1 MSYSDDASH
10 SRYVT
15 QDVAGVLDHLGDRPR
30 LYHDALFARA
40 IEIRNSLPLVAAI
53 EDTHIMAGL
62 LGQDSPPELSVPAGP
77 MNRLTSSEAA
87 MAAST
92 GRVHQVRSLYQQLV
106 PRLAVDGLDW
116 AYRHVELPVVQPTAD
131 MVLNGVRVNP
141 DVLEHLQA
149 SSEAQMA
156 IAKHQL
162 REIVGRGINLDA
174 AAELSRLLYQ
184 ELALP
189 IVATTRT
196 GQPSTADATLERL
209 APLHPVVAVILRY
222 RQYKPVFDAAVQLLQ
237 HMDPH
242 SRRIHPQLDPLG
254 AATGRFSCSQ
264 PNLQA
269 LPSQVMEAIQSDPG
283 HVLISADISQ
293 CELRVLAHFSQDS
306 GLLDTYTSDVD
317 VDIHRQTA
325 AAVLG
330 IAEQAVTAEQRQHFG
345 KTINF
350 QIIYGTTA
358 QGLSQTLDVPIDQAQ
373 ALLAAY
379 FRAYPGVLAWIDNV
393 QGIARNYGSVRTFAG
408 RIRHLPGIWS
418 ADAGDVSH
426 ALRQAVNTVIQGTAA
441 DLIKLAIARLHTALP
456 AQVRMLLPVHD
467 SVLLDVPEQLVL
479 TVREQVIAAMQ
490 TPTPGFTVPI
500 KVDVAAGSTWAACK
514 NTS

>member
-53 EDTHIMAGL
+53 EDTRIMAGL
-62 LGQDSPPELSVPAGP
+62 LEHALPPELSAPASP
-77 MNRLTSSEAA
+77 TSRLTSSEAA

-162 REIVGRGINLDA
+162 REIVGRDINPDA

-189 IVATTRT
+189 VVATTKT
-196 GQPSTADATLERL
+196 GQPSTAT
-209 APLHPVVAVILRY
+209 LHPVVAIILRY

-242 SRRIHPQLDPLG
+242 SHRIHSQLDPLG

-306 GLLDTYTSDVD
+306 GLLDAYTSDVD
-317 VDIHRQTA
+317 VDIHRRTS

-330 IAEQAVTAEQRQHFG
+330 IAQQAVTAEQRQHFG

-358 QGLSQTLDVPIDQAQ
+358 QGLSQTLDVPVDQAQ

-379 FRAYPGVLAWIDNV
+379 FRAYPGVLAWINNV

-418 ADAGDVSH
+418 SDAGDVSH

-456 AQVRMLLPVHD
+456 TQVRMLLPVHD
-467 SVLLDVPEQLVL
+467 SVLLDVPEHLVPI
-479 TVREQVIAAMQ
+479 VREQVIAAMQ
-490 TPTPGFTVPI
+490 TPAPGFTVPI